1 MKLMMSLIIILIIS
15 FTIAGLITSI
25 LCAYFKEIESDD
37 IFKSI
42 IIILIGSIIY
52 FSLEFIIFEKIPEN
66 SITTEYNIDL
76 NN

>member
-1 MKLMMSLIIILIIS
+1 MKILMLIIVLVIS
-15 FTIAGLITSI
+15 FIIAGLITFI
-25 LCAYFKEIESDD
+25 ICKYFKEVENDD